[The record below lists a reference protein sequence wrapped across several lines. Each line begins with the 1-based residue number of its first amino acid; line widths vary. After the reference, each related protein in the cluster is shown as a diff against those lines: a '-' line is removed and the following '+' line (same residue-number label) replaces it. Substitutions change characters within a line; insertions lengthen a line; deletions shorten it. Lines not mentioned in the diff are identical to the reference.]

1 MGQLEEPSLRKRYE
15 KETLLAKVKEHEEVS
30 AQLNQI
36 NYHLREA
43 TFKVE
48 EDVKRAKQAE
58 KIKLENKRDRI
69 FKER

>member
-1 MGQLEEPSLRKRYE
+1 
-15 KETLLAKVKEHEEVS
+15 VS

-43 TFKVE
+43 TFVVE
-48 EDVKRAKQAE
+48 EDVKKVKQAE
-58 KIKLENKRDRI
+58 KIKLENKRDKI